1 MQPEQV
7 RNRLAVCGIPCDEAL
22 AARLVR
28 YHEMLLD
35 WNTRMDLTNVTDEA
49 EMLDRHYV
57 DSLVV
62 LSKPGLLPESGKVID
77 VGTGAGLPGMV
88 LALACPHLSFT
99 LMDAQQKRLN
109 FLQAVIDDLH
119 LTNVT
124 LLHSRAEDAGRQADY
139 REQFDLAVARAVAPL
154 SVLAEYL
161 LPLVKVGGSAL
172 CWKGPALLDEM
183 GEGRRAAFLVGG
195 KVGKPVPCTIPER
208 DWQHMLLEMKKTM
221 HTPKMYPRKAGVP
234 GKKPLGTKLEGGLT
248 CASSK

>member
-1 MQPEQV
+1 MQPTQV
-7 RNRLAVCGIPCDEAL
+7 LNRFAACGIPCGEAL
-22 AARLVR
+22 AARITR
-28 YHEMLLD
+28 YHELLLD
-35 WNTRMDLTNVTDEA
+35 WNTRMDLTNVTDED

-57 DSLVV
+57 DSLMV
-62 LSKPGLLPESGKVID
+62 LTMPQLLPADGKVID

-124 LLHSRAEDAGRQADY
+124 LLHSRAEDAGHQAAY
-139 REQFDLAVARAVAPL
+139 REQFDLAIARAVAPL

-161 LPLVKVGGSAL
+161 LPMVKVGGSAL

-183 GEGRRAAFLVGG
+183 EDGRRAAFLVGG
-195 KVGKPVPCTIPER
+195 KVSDPIPCPIPGR
-208 DWQHMLLEMKKTM
+208 DWQHLLLPMSKVM
-221 HTPKMYPRKAGVP
+221 HTAKMYPRKAGTP
-234 GKKPLGTKLEGGLT
+234 SKKPLGTKQEGGLK

>member
-7 RNRLAVCGIPCDEAL
+7 QKRLAVCGIPCDDGLGAK
-22 AARLVR
+22 LVR

-35 WNTRMDLTNVTDEA
+35 WNTRMDLTNVTDEE
-49 EMLDRHYV
+49 EMLDRHYA

-62 LSKPGLLPESGKVID
+62 LSKPGLLPEKGKVID

-109 FLQAVIDDLH
+109 FLQAVVDDLH
-119 LTNVT
+119 VTNVT
-124 LLHSRAEDAGRQADY
+124 LLHSRAEDAGHQGEY
-139 REQFDLAVARAVAPL
+139 REQFDLAIARAVAPL

-183 GEGRRAAFLVGG
+183 NEGRRAAFLVGG
-195 KVGKPVPCTIPER
+195 KVAEPVPCTIPGR
-208 DWQHMLLEMKKTM
+208 DWQHMLLAMEKTM
-221 HTPKMYPRKAGVP
+221 HTPKMYPRKAGTP
-234 GKKPLGTKLEGGLT
+234 SKKPLGTKLEGGLT